1 MAVNI
6 RSTPTLIPLLFV
18 LREEIGLTG
27 TKYGCGACTVVIGGS
42 PRRSC
47 QVPVKVVWT
56 RLDRKDLSSSG
67 AGETLLVGLAP
78 ALGNVIFDATGA
90 RLTSLPLAPRS
101 FKSSGAVVSGMISP

>member
-1 MAVNI
+1 
-6 RSTPTLIPLLFV
+6 
-18 LREEIGLTG
+18 
-27 TKYGCGACTVVIGGS
+27 
-42 PRRSC
+42 
-47 QVPVKVVWT
+47 VPVKVVWT